1 MRDDL
6 RKILVSGKHLLTLIN
21 DILDLAKIQAGK
33 MVLEVGEFDLVPLLD
48 EMREWVEP
56 LVRKN
61 GNTLTVEA
69 AVDLGTMRS
78 DRVRVR
84 QVLLNLLSNAAKFTE
99 GGSIRME
106 VVRETDTIVFRVE
119 DTGVGMK
126 AADVRRLFQ
135 PFVQVDS
142 SNTRKHEGTGLGLAI
157 CRKLCELMGGTI
169 DVQSAEGVGT
179 TFTVRLPARLTAS
192 EVSGSRPAALPAT
205 VDGPDGA

>member
-1 MRDDL
+1 
-6 RKILVSGKHLLTLIN
+6 LLTLIN

-99 GGSIRME
+99 GGSIRIE